1 MTQPPSTQK
10 KNETVNKVSDKT
22 VKAPEFLQTERLLLR
37 RPKQSDAQAV
47 FHRYAS
53 DREVTRYLSWPT
65 HRSVADTL
73 AFISLSDDEWQR
85 WPAGPYLVFSQE
97 KGGTETLLGSTGLF
111 YKSPTR
117 AVTGYVF
124 AREAWGQG
132 YATEALQSMIHVANQ
147 TGIQRLEAICHA
159 EHTPSAHVLEKC
171 GFTREEVRR
180 EHFVFPNLKPQK
192 KSDVFSYVRS
202 FD

>member
-1 MTQPPSTQK
+1 MELESK
-10 KNETVNKVSDKT
+10 G
-22 VKAPEFLQTERLLLR
+22 VKASETIETERLLLR

-73 AFISLSDDEWQR
+73 AFLAMSDEEWHR
-85 WPAGPYLVFSQE
+85 WPAGPYLVLARE
-97 KGGTETLLGSTGLF
+97 NGHAEALVGSTGLI
-111 YKSPTR
+111 YKSATR

-124 AREAWGQG
+124 ARNAWGQG
-132 YATEALQSMIHVANQ
+132 YATEALLAMVDVAQQ
-147 TGIQRLEAICHA
+147 TGVERLEAICHA

-192 KSDVFSYVRS
+192 KSDVFSYVRC
-202 FD
+202 F

>member
-1 MTQPPSTQK
+1 MELESK
-10 KNETVNKVSDKT
+10 G
-22 VKAPEFLQTERLLLR
+22 VKASETIETERLLLR

-73 AFISLSDDEWQR
+73 AFLGMSDEEWRR
-85 WPAGPYLVFSQE
+85 WPAGPYLVLTRENGSN
-97 KGGTETLLGSTGLF
+97 GSLVGSTGLF
-111 YKSPTR
+111 YKSATR

-124 AREAWGQG
+124 AKDAWGQG
-132 YATEALQSMIHVANQ
+132 YATEALLAMVDVAQQ

-159 EHTPSAHVLEKC
+159 EHSPSAHVLEKC

-180 EHFVFPNLKPQK
+180 DHFVFPNLKPQK
-192 KSDVFSYVRS
+192 KSDVFSYVLC
-202 FD
+202 F